1 MIDKIIFKY
10 LDDNN
15 LIILNSETDVYF
27 VEDINY
33 KYAQIRLTN
42 TGICFI
48 VDGLIEEISAF
59 FSMGYIDS
67 KEVIGRWV
75 GNTLQTEV
83 TSSELEKDIRKAP
96 VGNTLQTEVTPNV
109 VVELSLIRIVGNT
122 LQTEVTPNPVSV
134 ESWMLPVGDTL
145 QTETTSTKVKEARAL
160 GLLQIPYK
168 HKFKKIKKKLD
179 KQRKCLYFCKTIDF

>member
-27 VEDINY
+27 VEDRNY

-75 GNTLQTEV
+75 GNTLQTGV
-83 TSSELEKDIRKAP
+83 TSSNCDIIKLHKKG
-96 VGNTLQTEVTPNV
+96 GNTLQTGVTPI
-109 VVELSLIRIVGNT
+109 LLDMKSKTIKVGNT

-145 QTETTSTKVKEARAL
+145 QTESTFTKVKETRAL
-160 GLLQIPYK
+160 GLLQILK
-168 HKFKKIKKKLD
+168 DINLKKIKKKLD
-179 KQRKCLYFCKTIDF
+179 KQ

>member
-83 TSSELEKDIRKAP
+83 TSSGQYFGLYEMR
-96 VGNTLQTEVTPNV
+96 VGNTLQTEVT
-109 VVELSLIRIVGNT
+109 S
-122 LQTEVTPNPVSV
+122 NPVSV

-145 QTETTSTKVKEARAL
+145 QTEVTSTKVKEARAL
-160 GLLQIPYK
+160 GLLQTPYK

-179 KQRKCLYFCKTIDF
+179 KQ

>member
-83 TSSELEKDIRKAP
+83 TSSGQYFGLYEMR
-96 VGNTLQTEVTPNV
+96 VGNTLQTEVT
-109 VVELSLIRIVGNT
+109 S
-122 LQTEVTPNPVSV
+122 NPVSV

-145 QTETTSTKVKEARAL
+145 QTETTSTLEKELHFLATVGNTLQTEVTSTKVKETRAL
-160 GLLQIPYK
+160 GLLQILK
-168 HKFKKIKKKLD
+168 DINLKKIKKKLD
-179 KQRKCLYFCKTIDF
+179 KQ

>member
-33 KYAQIRLTN
+33 EYAQIRLTN

-83 TSSELEKDIRKAP
+83 TSSFIPMPGRWFR
-96 VGNTLQTEVTPNV
+96 VGNTLQTEVTSSR
-109 VVELSLIRIVGNT
+109 LTIATTQQLVGNT

-134 ESWMLPVGDTL
+134 ESWMLPVGNTL
-145 QTETTSTKVKEARAL
+145 QTEVTSTKVKETRSL
-160 GLLQIPYK
+160 GLLQILK
-168 HKFKKIKKKLD
+168 DINLKKIKKKLD
-179 KQRKCLYFCKTIDF
+179 KQ

>member
-1 MIDKIIFKY
+1 MSDKIVFKY

-27 VEDINY
+27 VEDRNY
-33 KYAQIRLTN
+33 KYSQIRLTN

-75 GNTLQTEV
+75 GNTLQTGV
-83 TSSELEKDIRKAP
+83 TSSRSCVNVVSTWVGNTLQTGVTSSPALLVPCKSP
-96 VGNTLQTEVTPNV
+96 VGNTLQT
-109 VVELSLIRIVGNT
+109 G
-122 LQTEVTPNPVSV
+122 
-134 ESWMLPVGDTL
+134 
-145 QTETTSTKVKEARAL
+145 TTSTKVKEARAL

-168 HKFKKIKKKLD
+168 HKI
-179 KQRKCLYFCKTIDF
+179 